1 MNKRERIE
9 CVRIWVTDDMYIEQI
24 ENDQDKNWMDFWLC
38 RKGYGAKEHMIGV
51 VKSDTEW
58 ILDGLIEE
66 WQEYVFDDCALLD
79 DNEWLDVDGT
89 IIREE

>member
-1 MNKRERIE
+1 
-9 CVRIWVTDDMYIEQI
+9 
-24 ENDQDKNWMDFWLC
+24 
-38 RKGYGAKEHMIGV
+38 MIGV

-66 WQEYVFDDCALLD
+66 WQEYVFDDCVLLD

-89 IIREE
+89 IIKE